1 VTAEVLIEP
10 VRIPAVGAS
19 KLLVRLS
26 RYRFFLFFF
35 PCLMAAAAGVFSAL
49 QTPVFTA
56 YARLLPP
63 QTNTSTASSLL
74 NQVGGAAVLGSSA
87 LTLKNPSDLYASLF
101 FSRSVQDD
109 VIDRFKLAQHY
120 GVKDI
125 DLLRAVIAKRTK
137 VEVGKDGIITLSYT
151 DKTSARS
158 ADIANAMI
166 EAMYKIAQRLSRSEA
181 QRRNDFY
188 DILIADSRQRLSL
201 AIEELRVAENKT
213 GLTRLKG
220 QEEGSA
226 AAWVELQGQISSR
239 EIELQKMA
247 QTATL
252 QHPEVARVRAEL
264 SALQQQMQRLFPKE
278 MYSEL
283 EMKYR
288 DQTSKLQFRNPDLLL
303 PFQTYADSRALVE
316 PARRMVENHANV
328 LEQLIKAQA
337 LSRVDETRDFSA
349 ISILDAAVAPT
360 RKSGPRIYINAAV
373 GGLIGFMLALMLALT
388 WDIFF
393 TDLARRA
400 RWGNVYRSFARKGQ

>member
-1 VTAEVLIEP
+1 MAASVEP
-10 VRIPAVGAS
+10 VHIPAVGAS

-26 RYRFFLFFF
+26 RYRLFLFFF
-35 PCLMAAAAGVFSAL
+35 PIILALMVGAYSFSK
-49 QTPVFTA
+49 PPIFTA

-109 VIDRFKLAQHY
+109 VIAKFQLAAHY
-120 GVKDI
+120 DI
-125 DLLRAVIAKRTK
+125 DDVDLLRSEIAKRTK

-151 DKTSARS
+151 DKTGTKA

-181 QRRNDFY
+181 QRRSDFY
-188 DILIADSRQRLSL
+188 DALIADSKNRLAD
-201 AIEELRVAENKT
+201 AIEQLRVVENQT

-226 AAWVELQGQISSR
+226 ATLVELQGQIASR
-239 EIELQKMA
+239 EVELQKMA
-247 QTATL
+247 QTATSR
-252 QHPEVARVRAEL
+252 HPEVARVNAEL
-264 SALQQQMQRLFPKE
+264 SALRRQMARFFPQQNRIEVEKD
-278 MYSEL
+278 YSDKTASRVRE
-283 EMKYR
+283 
-288 DQTSKLQFRNPDLLL
+288 TVDLLL
-303 PFQTYADSRALVE
+303 PFRTYANSRAMVE
-316 PARRMVENHANV
+316 PARLMVDNHAHV

-349 ISILDAAVAPT
+349 ISILDVAVAPT
-360 RKSGPRIYINAAV
+360 RKSGPRVYINAAV
-373 GGLIGFMLALMLALT
+373 GGLIGCFLALMLALT
-388 WDIFF
+388 WDLLF
-393 TDLARRA
+393 TDLNRRQ
-400 RWGNVYRSFARKGQ
+400 RWRNVYRSFARKGP